1 MKLILIIHSFPEL
14 FATHFS
20 LTVLSLVFT
29 ICHDSIIIVHPFTE
43 WVPVALFFW
52 DWMASKGQE
61 SERDVKWKESISLNG
76 GAVVYWAVMD
86 EVKITGPLPVFTF
99 IIIVAIKR
107 TEHNEELF
115 VSICFMFPL
124 FKTNR
129 RTGNPT
135 FSWVSCSQQK
145 HGCRRLSICDKR
157 DTKPLK
163 FNP

>member
-1 MKLILIIHSFPEL
+1 
-14 FATHFS
+14 
-20 LTVLSLVFT
+20 
-29 ICHDSIIIVHPFTE
+29 
-43 WVPVALFFW
+43 
-52 DWMASKGQE
+52 MASKGQE

-76 GAVVYWAVMD
+76 RAVVYCAVID
-86 EVKITGPLPVFTF
+86 EVMITGPLPVFTF

-135 FSWVSCSQQK
+135 FS
-145 HGCRRLSICDKR
+145 
-157 DTKPLK
+157 
-163 FNP
+163 